1 LISETFRLFFSS
13 WFVYLIFG
21 MIFGS
26 FLNVVIYRVPEGK
39 SIVSPP
45 SSCPKCGHVIKWYE
59 NIPVFSWLFLRAK
72 CSGCQLPISVEY
84 PIVEALTGLITL
96 GLFLY
101 AGPSAV
107 LLIYIPLSYVLFCI
121 MVIDYKTYSI
131 PHGLNITLLAVS
143 VFGSIINFSAGN
155 FLNLSYYAP
164 FLGALTGAGL
174 MFLIQFAGKMIY
186 KQDAMGTG
194 DVYLMGA
201 AGILLGPKLI
211 FTAFIFGSVIAVVS
225 YSVPSFIS
233 FIKRKNEALKFRST
247 ADQLFRS
254 FNDPDTELDLA
265 GLKMQLSLAFGENG
279 SGEIADQ
286 IKSGFRKLDL
296 KNITL
301 LKLYFRFK
309 AVDDNDTSVEIL
321 KKFKPDDK
329 NAALDIKFVI
339 NEDLIGYDSFEDNFK
354 LLYDDCRKNG
364 LDGLLKVL
372 DENKKLILEQKTSF
386 DIDKIASEA
395 SEIKDPAA
403 RLEVLLKYNRQFQF
417 NGFTA
422 EQKKITAIIESD
434 PELND
439 RKFQERFYSDLSYVY
454 YKDFYFKDSSE
465 SFEKLIK
472 MADKDSVSP
481 ETIKSI
487 YNISL
492 FRLVFYKQRLA
503 FGPFLALGI
512 MLSLLW
518 GNIIILAY
526 FNFLQRFFF
535 NV

>member
-1 LISETFRLFFSS
+1 
-13 WFVYLIFG
+13 

-45 SSCPKCGHVIKWYE
+45 SSCPKCGHVIRWYE
-59 NIPVFSWLFLRAK
+59 NIPVFSWIFLRAK
-72 CSGCQLPISVEY
+72 CSGCRLPISVEY
-84 PIVEALTGLITL
+84 PVVEALTGLITL

-101 AGPSAV
+101 AGPSAF
-107 LLIYIPLSYVLFCI
+107 LLICIPLSYVLFCI

-131 PHGLNITLLAVS
+131 PHGLNITLFAVC
-143 VFGSIINFSAGN
+143 VLGSIINFTAGN
-155 FLNLSYYAP
+155 FLNLDYSAP

-174 MFLIQFAGKMIY
+174 MFLIQFAGRIIY

-201 AGILLGPKLI
+201 AGILLGPKHI

-225 YSVPSFIS
+225 YSIPSFIS
-233 FIKRKNEALKFRST
+233 FIKRKNEALKFRSA

-254 FNDPDTELDLA
+254 FNDPDTDLDLA
-265 GLKMQLSLAFGENG
+265 GLRMQLTRAFGENG

-286 IKSGFRKLDL
+286 IKSEFRRLNL
-296 KNITL
+296 KNITVL
-301 LKLYFRFK
+301 RLYFRYK
-309 AVDDNDTSVEIL
+309 AVDNNDTSVEL
-321 KKFKPDDK
+321 LSKFKTEDK
-329 NAALDIKFVI
+329 NAVLDIKSVI
-339 NEDLIGYDSFEDNFK
+339 NEDLIGYDSYEDNFK

-364 LDGLLKVL
+364 LDVFLKIL
-372 DENKKLILEQKTSF
+372 NENKNLILEQKTSF
-386 DIDKIASEA
+386 DLECINREA

-403 RLEVLLKYNRQFQF
+403 RLELLLKYNRQFQF

-422 EQKKITAIIESD
+422 EQKKIISMIASD
-434 PELND
+434 PELQKN
-439 RKFQERFYSDLSYVY
+439 RLKERFYSDLSYVY
-454 YKDFYFKDSSE
+454 YKDFYFKDSRE
-465 SFEKLIK
+465 SFEKFNKITDPDHLS
-472 MADKDSVSP
+472 A
-481 ETIKSI
+481 ETIKTI

-503 FGPFLALGI
+503 FGPFLAVGI

-518 GNIIILAY
+518 GNVIIQAY